1 MFATLSS
8 FLPSALQSS
17 PNPSNGTSKDA
28 PIVNAEEQPS
38 KLAGVNEVGIKRKE
52 RRTNNESFIVVRPPP
67 AKSNHPLNLQ
77 VQLVPPQSR
86 DRDRSRSM
94 DVSTSSQEHDGTA
107 LSRTTSNR
115 SDVSMYSAYS
125 SVTSFSSVT
134 STSTTSSR
142 RMIIPLYNLQAHNVM
157 TNVIVDAGTDAKVAK
172 FQKRGLE
179 VLGLAVLEPV
189 EVFGSH
195 PASLSLFPPS
205 SNRTSIDEHHDLILH
220 AAPRPGG
227 PDGVH
232 TPASSALSLSSG
244 GADPVSP
251 PASTFSRTDKNST
264 PTNGPKKLFGKIF
277 KKKDNQ
283 PPPPSPSP
291 SSSPTNNIF
300 RAARLSTGQSL
311 VVPSQINPTKRN
323 SWLGSIG
330 PPPSGPYHP
339 EPSPTPPSH
348 LSSIPASLHL
358 QPAVL
363 GIHPSCSSPSYPP
376 HGRPHSYTWIVRKW
390 IKGSNE
396 SLLSNV
402 IGNMNPL
409 SLSEERRY
417 SRPPPEEGAVEVQ
430 FIWTRG
436 KKKRRLRE
444 GSQQVSTSNHR
455 TNTVS
460 PPKTGSASSLHR
472 SGTVEKRT
480 SAAEKRLSATS
491 GISVSTGSEAG
502 STAGRGR
509 GDDTGDLS
517 DPEDS
522 ETPWTCTLVVSRVG
536 SSGALPAR
544 GSPDGSGGSD
554 GAATV
559 RVRVATFSPTPHHP
573 KVVALLKVPFPLPD
587 IIIDRM
593 QVCRRAVS
601 AQGIARP
608 SWNTDPPEG
617 LVLTAE
623 EIKDIV
629 SSTGLWLV
637 VRENIGGVGKV
648 SRKGDGWRIRA

>member
-28 PIVNAEEQPS
+28 PIVSAEEQPS
-38 KLAGVNEVGIKRKE
+38 KLVGVDEVGIKKKE

-94 DVSTSSQEHDGTA
+94 DVSTSSQEHDGTT

-251 PASTFSRTDKNST
+251 PASTFTRTDKNST
-264 PTNGPKKLFGKIF
+264 PTNGPKKIFGKIF

-291 SSSPTNNIF
+291 SPSPTNNIF
-300 RAARLSTGQSL
+300 RAARPSTG
-311 VVPSQINPTKRN
+311 
-323 SWLGSIG
+323 
-330 PPPSGPYHP
+330 H
-339 EPSPTPPSH
+339 H

-444 GSQQVSTSNHR
+444 GSHQVSTSSHR

-460 PPKTGSASSLHR
+460 PPKSGSASSLHR

-502 STAGRGR
+502 SAAGRGR

-522 ETPWTCTLVVSRVG
+522 ETPWTCTLVVSRLG
-536 SSGALPAR
+536 SSSALPAR

-623 EIKDIV
+623 EIKDVV
-629 SSTGLWLV
+629 SSTGI
-637 VRENIGGVGKV
+637 NIGGVGKV

>member
-28 PIVNAEEQPS
+28 PTINAEEQPS
-38 KLAGVNEVGIKRKE
+38 KLVGVDEVGIKKKE

-94 DVSTSSQEHDGTA
+94 DVSASSQEHDGNT

-251 PASTFSRTDKNST
+251 PASTFTRTDKNST
-264 PTNGPKKLFGKIF
+264 PTNGPKKIFGKIF
-277 KKKDNQ
+277 KKKDSQ
-283 PPPPSPSP
+283 PSPPSPSP

-300 RAARLSTGQSL
+300 RAARPSTGHETRYSDQSARHPPARTL
-311 VVPSQINPTKRN
+311 PSQ
-323 SWLGSIG
+323 S
-330 PPPSGPYHP
+330 PS
-339 EPSPTPPSH
+339 PSH
-348 LSSIPASLHL
+348 LSSIPASSHL

-376 HGRPHSYTWIVRKW
+376 QGRPHSYTWIVRKW

-396 SLLSNV
+396 SLFSNV
-402 IGNMNPL
+402 IGNMNSL
-409 SLSEERRY
+409 SLSEERRH
-417 SRPPPEEGAVEVQ
+417 SRPPPEEGTVEVQ
-430 FIWTRG
+430 FIWTRVNKSAPRAIG
-436 KKKRRLRE
+436 RVPSAHRR
-444 GSQQVSTSNHR
+444 
-455 TNTVS
+455 
-460 PPKTGSASSLHR
+460 TGSASSLHR
-472 SGTVEKRT
+472 SGTIDKRT
-480 SAAEKRLSATS
+480 SATEKRLSATS

-502 STAGRGR
+502 SAAGRGR
-509 GDDTGDLS
+509 GDDTGELS

-536 SSGALPAR
+536 SSSALPAR

-587 IIIDRM
+587 IIVDQM

-608 SWNTDPPEG
+608 SWNTDAPEG

-637 VRENIGGVGKV
+637 VRESIGGVGKV

>member
-1 MFATLSS
+1 M
-8 FLPSALQSS
+8 
-17 PNPSNGTSKDA
+17 DA
-28 PIVNAEEQPS
+28 
-38 KLAGVNEVGIKRKE
+38 
-52 RRTNNESFIVVRPPP
+52 
-67 AKSNHPLNLQ
+67 
-77 VQLVPPQSR
+77 
-86 DRDRSRSM
+86 
-94 DVSTSSQEHDGTA
+94 STSSSHEHDEHT

-195 PASLSLFPPS
+195 TASTSLFPPS
-205 SNRTSIDEHHDLILH
+205 SNRTSLDEHHDLILH

-244 GADPVSP
+244 GTD
-251 PASTFSRTDKNST
+251 PASPLASKITRTDNNST
-264 PTNGPKKLFGKIF
+264 PTNGPKKMFGMSKIF

-283 PPPPSPSP
+283 PSPPSPSP
-291 SSSPTNNIF
+291 ILSPTTKSSFF
-300 RAARLSTGQSL
+300 RAARPPTGQSL
-311 VVPSQINPTKRN
+311 VVPNPKRN
-323 SWLGSIG
+323 PRLGSIG
-330 PPPSGPYHP
+330 PPPSGPYHA
-339 EPSPTPPSH
+339 EPSLASPV
-348 LSSIPASLHL
+348 SSIHVPTTSHL

-363 GIHPSCSSPSYPP
+363 GIQPLCSSPSYPP
-376 HGRPHSYTWIVRKW
+376 QGRPHSYTWIVRKW

-396 SLLSNV
+396 SLLSNA
-402 IGNMNPL
+402 IGHMNPL
-409 SLSEERRY
+409 SLSDERRH
-417 SRPPPEEGAVEVQ
+417 SRPPSEEGAVEVQ
-430 FIWTRG
+430 FIWTRS
-436 KKKRRLRE
+436 KHKRRLRE
-444 GSQQVSTSNHR
+444 GGQQVGTSSRRTSTIG
-455 TNTVS
+455 
-460 PPKTGSASSLHR
+460 PPKTGSPSSLHH
-472 SGTVEKRT
+472 SGATDRGT
-480 SAAEKRLSATS
+480 SAAEKRLSVAS
-491 GISVSTGSEAG
+491 GLSVSTGSEVG
-502 STAGRGR
+502 SAVGRAR
-509 GDDTGDLS
+509 GDDAGDMS

-522 ETPWTCTLVVSRVG
+522 ETPWTCTLVVSRG
-536 SSGALPAR
+536 GGLPAR
-544 GSPDGSGGSD
+544 GSPDGSRESGG
-554 GAATV
+554 ATV
-559 RVRVATFSPTPHHP
+559 RVRVATFKPTPHHP

-587 IIIDRM
+587 IIVDRM
-593 QVCRRAVS
+593 QLCRRTVS

-608 SWNTDPPEG
+608 SWNADAPNG

-637 VRENIGGVGKV
+637 VRESIGGVGKV

>member
-17 PNPSNGTSKDA
+17 PNPSNGMNKDA
-28 PIVNAEEQPS
+28 PTVNAGEQPS
-38 KLAGVNEVGIKRKE
+38 RLVGVDEAGVKKKE

-94 DVSTSSQEHDGTA
+94 DVSTSSQEHDGTT

-220 AAPRPGG
+220 AAHRPGG

-244 GADPVSP
+244 GASP
-251 PASTFSRTDKNST
+251 PASTIMRTDKNST
-264 PTNGPKKLFGKIF
+264 PTNGPKKMFGKFF
-277 KKKDNQ
+277 KRKDNQ
-283 PPPPSPSP
+283 PPSPSP
-291 SSSPTNNIF
+291 SPASSPTTNSLF
-300 RAARLSTGQSL
+300 RSARPLTGQSL
-311 VVPSQINPTKRN
+311 AVPSQRNPKRN

-330 PPPSGPYHP
+330 PPPSGPYHA
-339 EPSPTPPSH
+339 EPSPSPVPSV
-348 LSSIPASLHL
+348 PATSYL

-409 SLSEERRY
+409 SLSEERRH

-436 KKKRRLRE
+436 KKKRRVRE
-444 GSQQVSTSNHR
+444 GSHQIGNSSRRTST
-455 TNTVS
+455 TG
-460 PPKTGSASSLHR
+460 PPKTGSATSLHR
-472 SGTVEKRT
+472 SGTTDKAT
-480 SAAEKRLSATS
+480 SAAEKRLSTAS
-491 GISVSTGSEAG
+491 GLSVSTGSEVG
-502 STAGRGR
+502 SAAGRGR
-509 GDDTGDLS
+509 GDDPGDLS

-536 SSGALPAR
+536 GSLPAR

-554 GAATV
+554 GATV

-587 IIIDRM
+587 IIVDRM

-608 SWNTDPPEG
+608 SWNPDALDG

-637 VRENIGGVGKV
+637 VRESIGGVGKV